1 MRVALRCDRHRHGI
15 VDTETQVL
23 EIHCRNC
30 SKAEGR
36 PVYHHWRVIAETV
49 RGADLEEWHEGPD
62 HRRDPETDE

>member
-15 VDTETQVL
+15 VDTETRVL
-23 EIHCRNC
+23 EIHCRKC

-49 RGADLEEWHEGPD
+49 RGADGEAGHEGPAD
-62 HRRDPETDE
+62 RCDPAPDE